1 MNLFPEEDEEIEDK
15 FFINFDTSLPKTN
28 LILNSFKDINSREKA
43 IISVDK
49 NINLFPLNEFEPLYE
64 GEKIKPNII
73 SVKKRIFSV
82 VYPLKDKG
90 NESTQCMELNEDDD
104 SDSNFKVKKRSK
116 IRQCRFT
123 YKDLIEQKIKRNF
136 FNGYLVK
143 KLNAILKSE
152 NFELYFKKFPKCFT
166 NNVSKTDNSKFLLM
180 TLGDIIKEKVLYKG
194 SLKNYEHNLKVLNE
208 IEKEKTKI
216 NDILLN
222 KTFNEEYEDYL
233 DSNEYKIKIEKIKQN
248 YKGKDEYIKKYICL
262 SKHFLELFQF

>member
-1 MNLFPEEDEEIEDK
+1 MNLFPEDNEEIEDK
-15 FFINFDTSLPKTN
+15 FSINFERCLSNTN
-28 LILNSFKDINSREKA
+28 LILNSYKEFNPIEKA
-43 IISVDK
+43 NISIDK

-143 KLNAILKSE
+143 ILNAILKSE

-194 SLKNYEHNLKVLNE
+194 SLKNYEHNLKLLNE

-216 NDILLN
+216 NYILLN
-222 KTFNEEYEDYL
+222 KTFNEEYQDYL
-233 DSNEYKIKIEKIKQN
+233 NSNEYKIKIEKIKQN
-248 YKGKDEYIKKYICL
+248 YKRKDEYIKKYICL
-262 SKHFLELFQF
+262 SKHFLELF

>member
-15 FFINFDTSLPKTN
+15 FFINFDTSLSKTN

-90 NESTQCMELNEDDD
+90 NESTQCMELNEDD
-104 SDSNFKVKKRSK
+104 DSNFKVKKRSK

-216 NDILLN
+216 NDILLK

-233 DSNEYKIKIEKIKQN
+233 NSNEYKIKIEKIKQN

>member
-1 MNLFPEEDEEIEDK
+1 MNLFPEDNEEIEDK
-15 FFINFDTSLPKTN
+15 FSINFERCLSNTN
-28 LILNSFKDINSREKA
+28 LILNFYKEFNPMEKA
-43 IISVDK
+43 NISIDK
-49 NINLFPLNEFEPLYE
+49 NINLFPLNQFEPLYE
-64 GEKIKPNII
+64 GEKIKPNILSI
-73 SVKKRIFSV
+73 KKRIFNV

-90 NESTQCMELNEDDD
+90 NESTQYMELNEDDD
-104 SDSNFKVKKRSK
+104 SNFNVKKRSK

-166 NNVSKTDNSKFLLM
+166 NNVSKTDNSKFLYM
-180 TLGDIIKEKVLYKG
+180 TIGEIIKEKDLYKG
-194 SLKNYEHNLKVLNE
+194 SLKNYEHNLKVINE

-233 DSNEYKIKIEKIKQN
+233 NSNEYKIKIEKIKQN

-262 SKHFLELFQF
+262 SRHFLELFQF

>member
-15 FFINFDTSLPKTN
+15 FFINFDTSLSKTN

-82 VYPLKDKG
+82 VYPLKDKC
-90 NESTQCMELNEDDD
+90 NESTQCMELNEDD
-104 SDSNFKVKKRSK
+104 DSNFKVKKRSK

-152 NFELYFKKFPKCFT
+152 NFE
-166 NNVSKTDNSKFLLM
+166 
-180 TLGDIIKEKVLYKG
+180 
-194 SLKNYEHNLKVLNE
+194 
-208 IEKEKTKI
+208 
-216 NDILLN
+216 
-222 KTFNEEYEDYL
+222 
-233 DSNEYKIKIEKIKQN
+233 
-248 YKGKDEYIKKYICL
+248 
-262 SKHFLELFQF
+262 